1 MRKHFVTRICGTPY
15 VCMNIILICAE
26 VLLTCLNLL
35 TTTAHWDR
43 ECLTVLFLNWG
54 GSPLPHVES
63 NKTAQ
68 EEKTMLERCASLLS
82 SLSDVEPSDVAPVV
96 ATSPSLSSVRLS
108 VAAVGGPESMAI
120 ESAGPVSVPIHPSPA
135 GRTRCV
141 GPAVL
146 LKWGFPWDTP
156 AVEQARPSCMY
167 VVLSRC
173 RLA

>member
-54 GSPLPHVES
+54 GSPLPHGES

-135 GRTRCV
+135 GRPSFQD
-141 GPAVL
+141 GLGVL
-146 LKWGFPWDTP
+146 GLRFSSSGGFPGTP
-156 AVEQARPSCMY
+156 QRSSRPVRVACTW
-167 VVLSRC
+167 C
-173 RLA
+173 